1 MFGGVFK
8 IKPLSFFFCCS
19 FVTNPG
25 IQVFSAGITKSTHC
39 ICNRSYPTDKYIAPL
54 PSVLLNTSMSPFR
67 SLYVS
72 RFLSA
77 PPFFSHIKITH
88 RTALI
93 NNKNITFC
101 VLILFGNKACD
112 CIKLSVAGGYFPAH
126 IVYCWMRIRQI
137 QLFLV
142 GKEVRNMI
150 D

>member
-77 PPFFSHIKITH
+77 LPGLIISVSSAAHTTLHMHIYILHLPTH
-88 RTALI
+88 
-93 NNKNITFC
+93 
-101 VLILFGNKACD
+101 
-112 CIKLSVAGGYFPAH
+112 
-126 IVYCWMRIRQI
+126 
-137 QLFLV
+137 LV
-142 GKEVRNMI
+142 IYHHEQDSNEAYTV
-150 D
+150 